1 MRVELYSKLIINYW
15 KDPNL
20 NLIYIYKYWGLEPL
34 FLITVTS
41 KKSNIICCTYRYPKM
56 DLNEFKENYL
66 NCLLDILSKE
76 NKVFSY
82 WDTLT
87 LTY

>member
-1 MRVELYSKLIINYW
+1 
-15 KDPNL
+15 
-20 NLIYIYKYWGLEPL
+20 
-34 FLITVTS
+34 
-41 KKSNIICCTYRYPKM
+41 M

-76 NKVFSY
+76 KVFSY